1 MRRILFVF
9 FACAL
14 AVLVGSWPAY
24 SQETPGAGRIE
35 ISAIPGGAIVFGSS
49 STGTEPNFGNYT
61 VAGAF
66 GWNFNRWFGVEGE
79 VGGAVGVKQSIDFNG
94 QTLSDQ
100 HTPNLFTYN
109 GNAVFNPV
117 GNDRAFVP
125 YVIGGVGGMRMMQTN
140 DTANLG
146 VTAPTNYFT
155 GNVGGGLKWFANR
168 HWGARGDYRL
178 MIVNDNVNAPG
189 FFGREEVRYGHRM
202 YGGLLFTY

>member
-1 MRRILFVF
+1 MRKILF
-9 FACAL
+9 FAAL
-14 AVLVGSWPAY
+14 ALTTVAWSAAA
-24 SQETPGAGRIE
+24 QETAGAGRIE
-35 ISAIPGGAIVFGSS
+35 ISAIPGGAIVFGNS

-94 QTLSDQ
+94 ETLPSQ
-100 HTPNLFTYN
+100 HTPNLFTYS
-109 GNAVFNPV
+109 GNAVFNPI
-117 GNDRAFVP
+117 GNDRPFVP
-125 YVIGGVGGMRMMQTN
+125 YVIGGIGGMRMLQT
-140 DTANLG
+140 DEVANLG
-146 VTAPTNYFT
+146 VTAPVNYLT

-178 MIVNDNVNAPG
+178 MVVNDNANAPG
-189 FFGREEVRYGHRM
+189 FFGREEVRYGHRI